1 MEGEELT
8 INYGEVNNYELMVR
22 YGFVVEGN
30 PWSEFYLPVD
40 FSEIDDLFNAN
51 MDWKMD
57 MFKKNKRLKLKN
69 FVRVNVKGKLHAD
82 DLNMLKIVFATTP
95 LTK

>member
-1 MEGEELT
+1 
-8 INYGEVNNYELMVR
+8 
-22 YGFVVEGN
+22 
-30 PWSEFYLPVD
+30 
-40 FSEIDDLFNAN
+40 

-69 FVRVNVKGKLHAD
+69 FVRVNINGKLHPD
-82 DLNMLKIVFATTP
+82 DLNMLKIVFSTTP